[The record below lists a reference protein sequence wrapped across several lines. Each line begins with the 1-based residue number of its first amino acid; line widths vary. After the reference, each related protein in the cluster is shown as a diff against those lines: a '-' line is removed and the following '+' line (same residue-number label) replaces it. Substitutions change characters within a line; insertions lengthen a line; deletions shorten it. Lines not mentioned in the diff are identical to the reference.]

1 MKIDNSHL
9 KIAVL
14 SGGIS
19 TERQISF
26 QTGQCVADA
35 LREGGYET
43 IFADVTPQDLRILDD
58 KSIDVFFICQHGE
71 FGEDGQIQ
79 KLLEEKGLCYT
90 HSDSF
95 ASKAAMDKI
104 ASKTCF
110 EKAGVKTPAFIRF
123 LDSISVQQ
131 VQEEVPSP
139 TGKYVVKP
147 VSHGSS
153 VGVDIV
159 NGAEEAI
166 TQCCINKSISSD
178 YMIEEFISGREITV
192 GILNGRAL
200 PILEIRPKVGFYD
213 YHAKYVDDNTEYLFD
228 TVTDAQLIE
237 RISSDAVKCFKCLG
251 CRHVARVDSILAD
264 DGTAY
269 ALEINTVPGM
279 TVHSCVPKAAE
290 KIGISMTEL
299 CSQIVG
305 QAIVDHEKTKD
316 IAVKEFVSGGKKTKE
331 NQILSQGV

>member
-1 MKIDNSHL
+1 M

-26 QTGQCVADA
+26 QTGQCVAGA

-43 IFADVTPQDLRILDD
+43 IVADISPEDLRILDD
-58 KSIDVFFICQHGE
+58 KSIDVFFICLHGE

-90 HSDSF
+90 HSDSVSSRLAIDKLQTKKRF
-95 ASKAAMDKI
+95 AAV
-104 ASKTCF
+104 
-110 EKAGVKTPAFIRF
+110 GVKTPASIEFTDQTNTKRIKEVF
-123 LDSISVQQ
+123 GDST
-131 VQEEVPSP
+131 E
-139 TGKYVVKP
+139 KLVVKP
-147 VSHGSS
+147 ITHGSS
-153 VGVDIV
+153 VGVQIV
-159 NGAEEAI
+159 SPNDDVLSAASRCKEQFGD
-166 TQCCINKSISSD
+166 C
-178 YMIEEFISGREITV
+178 MIEEFISGREITV

-228 TVTDAQLIE
+228 TVTDAHLIK
-237 RISSDAVKCFKCLG
+237 RISSDAVKCFQCLG

-279 TVHSCVPKAAE
+279 TVHSCVPKAAG

-299 CSQIVG
+299 CGQIVG
-305 QAIVDHEKTKD
+305 QALVDHEKTKN
-316 IAVKEFVSGGKKTKE
+316 IPVTEVVSGGKKTKE